1 MGSHSFFDIAGEVL
15 VDSRRGASGNRA
27 MHSSIE
33 RRGGAGV
40 CNTATVSGP
49 SSMTTSA
56 PARTRA
62 SRPATS
68 RAASVAEMWIV
79 AILLIIPLAL
89 SGLLFFVVFG
99 LCCQHLEEGFSG
111 RPGRAFETASLRVQA
126 SLPDALQRGF
136 AARHGILRAPWP
148 CVKYAIVSY
157 ILHMWIP
164 RDVEARLKRSAK
176 TRPVVVLTGA
186 RQTGK
191 TSTFRHLFPGYAFVP
206 LDLPTEAEQAE
217 KEPERFLKRHPPP
230 VIIDEVQYAP
240 GIFRHLKV
248 AVDAHRT
255 RNGQFLLTGS
265 QKFTLM
271 KNVSE
276 SLAGRADIVELETLS
291 FAEIREVLPNTELET
306 AIVRGGFPEL
316 YANPDIDSVAFYNS
330 YLATYLERDVRA
342 LANVGS
348 LRDFE
353 RFLRACALR
362 SANLL
367 NKADLARDV
376 GIAPSTANQW
386 LSMLEASGQ
395 AVLIEPWFSN
405 RTKSI
410 VKSPKLYIA
419 DTGLLCALLN
429 IHSQEALRQSP
440 AAGAVWETFVF
451 AQLRDR
457 ERRAGRTGSLFFW
470 RDRTRE
476 VDFVVD
482 AGGRLELFEAKWT
495 ELPDLGDTV
504 NLDFVRNV
512 IGKSRVTAGGVVS
525 RTRNSFP
532 FSNDFRALP
541 VTELG

>member
-1 MGSHSFFDIAGEVL
+1 
-15 VDSRRGASGNRA
+15 
-27 MHSSIE
+27 
-33 RRGGAGV
+33 
-40 CNTATVSGP
+40 
-49 SSMTTSA
+49 
-56 PARTRA
+56 
-62 SRPATS
+62 
-68 RAASVAEMWIV
+68 
-79 AILLIIPLAL
+79 
-89 SGLLFFVVFG
+89 
-99 LCCQHLEEGFSG
+99 
-111 RPGRAFETASLRVQA
+111 
-126 SLPDALQRGF
+126 
-136 AARHGILRAPWP
+136 
-148 CVKYAIVSY
+148 
-157 ILHMWIP
+157 MWIP
-164 RDVEARLKRSAK
+164 REIEPRLLRSVR

-191 TSTFRHLFPGYAFVP
+191 TSTFRRLFPDHEFVS

-217 KEPERFLKRHPPP
+217 KEPQSFLQRHPPP

-240 GIFRHLKV
+240 GLFRYLKV
-248 AVDAHRT
+248 AVDASRR

-271 KNVSE
+271 KSVSE
-276 SLAGRADIVELETLS
+276 SLAGRADIAELETLS
-291 FAEIREVLPNTELET
+291 LAEILGALPKTTPES

-316 YANPDIDSVAFYNS
+316 HADPDIDHVAFYNS
-330 YLATYLERDVRA
+330 YLATYLERDVRS

-376 GIAPSTANQW
+376 GISPVTANHW
-386 LSMLEASGQ
+386 LSVLEASGQ
-395 AVLIEPWFSN
+395 VVLLEPWFSN

-410 VKSPKLYIA
+410 VKSPKLYLA

-429 IHSQEALRQSP
+429 IRSVTDLRQSP

-457 ERRAGRTGSLFFW
+457 ERRAGRVQSLFFW

-482 AGGRLELFEAKWT
+482 VAGRLELFEAKWA
-495 ELPDLGDTV
+495 EVPAAGDAV
-504 NLDFVRNV
+504 NLEFVRNV
-512 IGKSRVTAGGVVS
+512 VGKAKIATAAIICRANNGYPLAAGVRV
-525 RTRNSFP
+525 
-532 FSNDFRALP
+532 LP
-541 VTELG
+541 ITELG